1 MLPARYPGFSPA
13 MHGGPAI
20 RTIVTVAVAALIGTV
35 VGGLS
40 VLGVVVAVVQPSN
53 QELRT
58 DAGRDAGAAAVVPG
72 GAAVPGQLPSPAS
85 SQVPSQGHPRCPAKS
100 RRNVRQ
106 IRPPARRPLS
116 ARWPHRSRPP
126 RRPRCR
132 QCRHSQ
138 PPRCL
143 CNPPKTR
150 NRRKRKAQPPQPQAT
165 QGPQITWPDALTR
178 RTAQERAPENPAPT
192 PNPQAS
198 PGQSAAAPAKEPA
211 SEQGAVDRALDRTA
225 IGSPGRPQGCR
236 QSAAASQPTMPWRR
250 GRRRRIRV
258 SPYDMPAGKTPSS
271 RRVVTTPP
279 IESPAPPDVGA
290 AAAAPPDAPRSL
302 FDFFGGGQ
310 FRDDRDAGGPP
321 DASRQQALPEPP
333 LRDTRGGARRVVRQQ
348 RHDEPA
354 ELEQRAPEPASDHW
368 GGFFGG
374 WHRDNWNDD
383 N

>member
-13 MHGGPAI
+13 MRGSPAI
-20 RTIVTVAVAALIGTV
+20 RTIVTIAVAALIGTV

-53 QELRT
+53 HELRT
-58 DAGRDAGAAAVVPG
+58 DAGRDDGAAAVAPG
-72 GAAVPGQLPSPAS
+72 GAAVAGQLPSPAS
-85 SQVPSQGHPRCPAKS
+85 SQVPSQVPSPAPGQ
-100 RRNVRQ
+100 VQAQRQ
-106 IRPPARRPLS
+106 ADPPAS
-116 ARWPHRSRPP
+116 APAAVSPVAAPKPP
-126 RRPRCR
+126 AAPGAV
-132 QCRHSQ
+132 SPMPPQ
-138 PPRCL
+138 PAAAV
-143 CNPPKTR
+143 PPQPAQHLQSAQTQP
-150 NRRKRKAQPPQPQAT
+150 AQPPQPQAT

-178 RTAQERAPENPAPT
+178 RSSQERVPQNPAQT

-198 PGQSAAAPAKEPA
+198 PAQSAAAPAKEPA
-211 SEQGAVDRALDRTA
+211 SEQGAVDRATTDRQDA
-225 IGSPGRPQGCR
+225 HRDADKVQPPP
-236 QSAAASQPTMPWRR
+236 ANHAVASRAPTT
-250 GRRRRIRV
+250 IRV

-271 RRVVTTPP
+271 KRVVTTPQ
-279 IESPAPPDVGA
+279 IESPAPPDVSA

-374 WHRDNWNDD
+374 WHRDNWNND

>member
-58 DAGRDAGAAAVVPG
+58 DAGRNAGAAAVVPG

-85 SQVPSQGHPRCPAKS
+85 SQGPSPVPGQVQAQ
-100 RRNVRQ
+100 RQ
-106 IRPPARRPLS
+106 ANPPAGAPAAVSPVAAPKPPATPAAMSPMPPQPASAVPLQPAQNTQS
-116 ARWPHRSRPP
+116 A
-126 RRPRCR
+126 
-132 QCRHSQ
+132 Q
-138 PPRCL
+138 
-143 CNPPKTR
+143 T
-150 NRRKRKAQPPQPQAT
+150 QPPQPQAT

-211 SEQGAVDRALDRTA
+211 SEQGAAVDRTA
-225 IGSPGRPQGCR
+225 SDR
-236 QSAAASQPTMPWRR
+236 QDAHKDADKVQPPAVNHAVASRAPTTN
-250 GRRRRIRV
+250 RV
-258 SPYDMPAGKTPSS
+258 SPYDTPAGKTPSS
-271 RRVVTTPP
+271 RRVVTAPP

-302 FDFFGGGQ
+302 FDFFGGGP